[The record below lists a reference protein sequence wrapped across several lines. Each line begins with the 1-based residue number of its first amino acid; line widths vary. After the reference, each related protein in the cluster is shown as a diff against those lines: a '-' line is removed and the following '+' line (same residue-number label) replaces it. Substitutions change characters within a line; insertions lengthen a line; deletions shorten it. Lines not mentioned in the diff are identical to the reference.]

1 MLFADHATGNDGT
14 MNFLPIAVAA
24 SMAFTAAY
32 APLTPDPEPRN
43 DGHHA
48 AERTPDPLLPELG
61 NDGYHASAYTLNY
74 DFKPE
79 SSQIDGTATMTATAR
94 ETLAEFGM
102 DFAGGTVRSVSVN
115 GRPARF
121 QVKGQKLLVVPARKP
136 GRGPFQVTVRYIAD
150 RKAKVSSQV
159 DDTAGWGNSEDGGFA
174 WWGQP
179 DRAHL
184 FFPCNDDLT
193 DKATFTY
200 RVTVPDGWTA
210 VAGGTL
216 ASRKSTAG
224 HTTFVYSTARPMA
237 TQLAQLTVGK
247 FDIVTGKG
255 PHGLPLRSAVPAG
268 SAKSSLKRLPEYL
281 TWLENKIGRRY
292 PFEVAGV
299 LGVDGRSPEQTFAL
313 ETQTLPVFSA
323 SDLSDSTVVVHEL
336 AHQWFGDS
344 AGVKTWSDIWLSEG
358 FATYLDHMWTA
369 EHGGEPLDK
378 AMQQAYNGD
387 KKARATG
394 ITPAKPGKAEMM
406 FAVGRG
412 AGPVVLY
419 ALHQKVGDAR
429 FQRIVQAYF
438 DRYRDGSASSADFVA
453 VARNIGGQELAT
465 FLNDWLYGAK
475 TPPMPGHPDW

>member
-1 MLFADHATGNDGT
+1 MD
-14 MNFLPIAVAA
+14 FLSIAMAA
-24 SMAFTAAY
+24 IMALSPAS
-32 APLTPDPEPRN
+32 P
-43 DGHHA
+43 
-48 AERTPDPLLPELG
+48 ERTPDRLLPELG
-61 NDGYHASAYTLNY
+61 NDGYRASAYDLSY
-74 DFKPE
+74 DFTPKSRE
-79 SSQIDGTATMTATAR
+79 LDGTATMTGTAYK
-94 ETLAEFGM
+94 TLATFGM
-102 DFAGGTVRSVSVN
+102 DFAGGTVRSVSVD

-121 QVKGQKLLVVPARKP
+121 QVKGQKLVVTPSRKP
-136 GRGPFQVTVRYIAD
+136 RRGAFQVTVRYTAD
-150 RKAKVSSQV
+150 REAKVPSQV
-159 DDTAGWGNSEDGGFA
+159 DDTAGWSNSKDGGFS

-210 VAGGTL
+210 VANGTL
-216 ASRKSTAG
+216 AARQSTAG
-224 HTTFVYSTARPMA
+224 HTTFVYSTAHPMA
-237 TQLAQLTVGK
+237 TQLAQLAVGR
-247 FDIVTGKG
+247 FDIVTGRG
-255 PHGLPLRSAVPAG
+255 PHGLPLRSAVPTG
-268 SAKSSLKRLPEYL
+268 SDTSTVKRLPEYL

-299 LGVDGRSPEQTFAL
+299 LGVDGPTPEQTFAL
-313 ETQTLPVFSA
+313 ETQTLPVFPVSG
-323 SDLSDSTVVVHEL
+323 LTDSTEVVHEL

-344 AGVKTWSDIWLSEG
+344 AGVKTWSDIWLSEA
-358 FATYLDHMWTA
+358 FATYLDHMWNA

-378 AMQQAYNGD
+378 VMHQAYDGD
-387 KKARATG
+387 KKARAAG
-394 ITPAKPGKAEMM
+394 IRPANPGKAEAM

-429 FQRIVQAYF
+429 YQRIVQAYF
-438 DRYRDGSASSADFVA
+438 DRYRDGSASSAGFVA
-453 VARNIGGQELAT
+453 VANNVGGQDLTT